1 MNGITEDHSELDNKK
16 LPVKPND
23 TSTKEEI
30 EDLSV
35 RMGNMTMQAPQSK
48 E

>member
-1 MNGITEDHSELDNKK
+1 MNGIIKDHSELDNKK
-16 LPVKPND
+16 LPLSTND
-23 TSTKEEI
+23 ASTLEEI

-35 RMGNMTMQAPQSK
+35 RMGNMTMHAPQSK